1 MNVEILS
8 RIQFALT
15 VSFHYIFPPM
25 SIGLGLILVVLEGLY
40 LKTKNPQYE
49 ALAKFWT
56 KMFAITFTVGVAT
69 GVVMEFEFGTNW
81 ATYSRFVGD
90 IFGSP
95 LAIEGLFAFALEST
109 FLSILLFG
117 WNRTKPSTHFI
128 ATIGVWV
135 GSMLSAVW
143 ILVANS
149 WQQTPAGFHIVGNGL
164 KVRAEITD
172 FWAMVFNPS
181 TVDRVMHVWLSAFIV
196 GGFFVLGIH
205 AYYLIK
211 GKHVELSKKAFK
223 IALLV
228 VAISSFAQLLSG
240 HGSANIVAKYQP
252 TKLAALEGHWDAKAP
267 ADMYLFGYVDK
278 KNEKT
283 TGVAIPGGLSFLTHK
298 DFKAPVEGLK
308 AVPKADRPG
317 PLNIVFQS
325 YHIMIVLGM
334 FFIGFSLLMLFLW
347 WEGKLFD
354 YKILLWVSFAGIFLS
369 QIATQV
375 GWYAAEIGRQPW
387 IVYKLLR
394 TSDALSKA
402 VQAEHVVF
410 SIILFGLIYLI
421 IFGIFIYLLRKR
433 TLIGPEEKNSEM
445 AK

>member
-1 MNVEILS
+1 MDVEILS

-15 VSFHYIFPPM
+15 VSFHYIFPPL
-25 SIGLGLILVVLEGLY
+25 SIGIGLILVVMEGLY
-40 LKTKNPQYE
+40 IRTKNPQFE

-56 KMFAITFTVGVAT
+56 KMFAVIFTVGVAT

-95 LAIEGLFAFALEST
+95 LAIEGLFAFALESA
-109 FLSILLFG
+109 FLGVLLFG
-117 WNRTKPSTHFI
+117 WNKTKPTTHFI

-135 GSMLSAVW
+135 GSMLSAIW
-143 ILVANS
+143 IVVANS
-149 WQQTPAGFHIVGNGL
+149 WQQTPAGYHLVGNGL

-181 TVDRVMHVWLSAFIV
+181 SAERISHVWLSAFIV

-211 GKHVELSKKAFK
+211 GKHVTLSKKAFR
-223 IALLV
+223 IALVV
-228 VAISSFAQLLSG
+228 VAIASFAQLLSG
-240 HGSANIVAKYQP
+240 HGSARVVQKYQP

-278 KNEKT
+278 ENEKT
-283 TGVAIPGGLSFLTHK
+283 VGLAIPGGLSFLTNN

-317 PLNIVFQS
+317 PLNVVFQS

-334 FFIGFSLLMLFLW
+334 FFIGFSALMLFLW
-347 WEGKLFD
+347 WRGQLFK
-354 YKILLWVSFAGIFLS
+354 YKILLWVGFSGIFLS
-369 QIATQV
+369 QIASQM
-375 GWYAAEIGRQPW
+375 GWYAAEVGRQPW

-394 TSDALSKA
+394 TSDALSKV
-402 VQAEHVVF
+402 VQAEHVMF
-410 SIILFGLIYLI
+410 SIILFSVIYAIL
-421 IFGIFIYLLRKR
+421 FGIFLYLIRKR
-433 TLIGPEEKNSEM
+433 ISIGPEYAER
-445 AK
+445 

>member
-1 MNVEILS
+1 MDVEILS

-15 VSFHYIFPPM
+15 VSFHYIFPPL
-25 SIGLGLILVVLEGLY
+25 SIGIGLILVVMEGLY
-40 LKTKNPQYE
+40 IRTKNPQFE

-56 KMFAITFTVGVAT
+56 KMFAVIFTVGVAT

-95 LAIEGLFAFALEST
+95 LAIEGLFAFALESA
-109 FLSILLFG
+109 FLGVLLFG
-117 WNRTKPSTHFI
+117 WNKTKPTTHFI

-135 GSMLSAVW
+135 GSMLSAIW
-143 ILVANS
+143 IVVANS
-149 WQQTPAGFHIVGNGL
+149 WQQTPTGYHLVGNGL

-181 TVDRVMHVWLSAFIV
+181 SAERISHVWLSAFIV

-211 GKHVELSKKAFK
+211 GKHVTLSKKAFR
-223 IALLV
+223 IALVV
-228 VAISSFAQLLSG
+228 VAIASFAQLLSG
-240 HGSANIVAKYQP
+240 HGSARVVQKYQP

-278 KNEKT
+278 ENEKT
-283 TGVAIPGGLSFLTHK
+283 VGLAIPGGLSFLTNN

-334 FFIGFSLLMLFLW
+334 FFIGFSALMLFLW
-347 WEGKLFD
+347 WRGQLFK
-354 YKILLWVSFAGIFLS
+354 YKILLWVGFSGIFLS

-394 TSDALSKA
+394 TSDALSKV
-402 VQAEHVVF
+402 VQAEHVMF
-410 SIILFGLIYLI
+410 SIILFSVIYAIL
-421 IFGIFIYLLRKR
+421 FGIFLYLIRKR
-433 TLIGPEEKNSEM
+433 ISIGPEYAER
-445 AK
+445 